1 MNKVQKYLEL
11 YNEQVNIENIHQRDL
26 EWLES
31 LIIAA
36 EDDDRN
42 YGLAFYEAGFNGAG
56 QNEFIDFWWEEYGLV
71 VF

>member
-1 MNKVQKYLEL
+1 MNKAQKYLEV
-11 YNEQVNIENIHQRDL
+11 YNQQVDIENIHQRDL

-36 EDDDRN
+36 EADDRN
-42 YGLAFYEAGFNGAG
+42 CGLAFYEAGFDGAG
-56 QNEFIDFWWEEYGLV
+56 QNDFITFWWEKYGLV

>member
-1 MNKVQKYLEL
+1 MNKAQKYLKL
-11 YNEQVNIENIHQRDL
+11 YNEQVDIENIHQRDL

-36 EDDDRN
+36 EADDRN
-42 YGLAFYEAGFNGAG
+42 CGLAFYEAGFDGSG
-56 QNEFIDFWWEEYGLV
+56 QNEFIDFWLEKYGLV